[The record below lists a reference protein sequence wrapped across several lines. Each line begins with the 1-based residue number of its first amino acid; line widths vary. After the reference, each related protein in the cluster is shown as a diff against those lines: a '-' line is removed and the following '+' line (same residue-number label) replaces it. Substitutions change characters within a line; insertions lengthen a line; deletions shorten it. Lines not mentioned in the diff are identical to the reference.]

1 MTNNVEG
8 CIKTSMTRV
17 CGWREG
23 GWGVK
28 NVPNSMTSFLDGN
41 LLETLYSWM
50 LTQLFYTGSILSNLI
65 FQTKGKYHGLH

>member
-8 CIKTSMTRV
+8 CIKTSMTR
-17 CGWREG
+17 GWREG
-23 GWGVK
+23 GGVK
-28 NVPNSMTSFLDGN
+28 NAPNSMTSFLDGN

-50 LTQLFYTGSILSNLI
+50 LTQLFYTDSILSTLI